1 MSLKEKVLADLKSA
15 MKEKD
20 EMRLSAVRLLQAAI
34 KNKEIELRP
43 NEITDADII
52 AVARKMTNQMKDSIE
67 QYEKAGRQ
75 ELVDKEKAQL
85 VIVEDYLPQQMARAD
100 LEKLIDQVI
109 QEVKATSMKEMG
121 QVIKATMA
129 KAAGAADGKLV
140 SEIAKSKLS

>member
-1 MSLKEKVLADLKSA
+1 MSLKEKVLADLKTA

-20 EMRLSAVRLLQAAI
+20 EVRLSSVRLLQAAI

-43 NEITDADII
+43 KEISDEDIL
-52 AVARKMTNQMKDSIE
+52 AVAKKMSKQMKDSIE
-67 QYEKAGRQ
+67 QYQNAGRQ

-85 VIVEDYLPQQMARAD
+85 VFIEEYLPKQMGRED

-109 QEVKATSMKEMG
+109 AEVKATSIKEMG
-121 QVIKATMA
+121 AVIKGTMA

-140 SEIAKSKLS
+140 SEIAKSKLT